1 MRVRF
6 IGGSYGGPGAE
17 SPSDG
22 SRDANTPDRNIM
34 RPDLYTPGHP
44 RQPGTLRLGREWKT
58 RGTQIV
64 APTRVIR
71 VNISDER
78 LIAALI
84 GAASALGIAA
94 GLLEPMGV
102 AIGGVIN
109 AVAYSA
115 WSLWLVWLGVLL
127 LVGKNIFP
135 GHAE

>member
-1 MRVRF
+1 M
-6 IGGSYGGPGAE
+6 
-17 SPSDG
+17 
-22 SRDANTPDRNIM
+22 
-34 RPDLYTPGHP
+34 
-44 RQPGTLRLGREWKT
+44 
-58 RGTQIV
+58 
-64 APTRVIR
+64 
-71 VNISDER
+71 NISDER
-78 LIAALI
+78 LNAALI

-102 AIGGVIN
+102 PIGGVIN